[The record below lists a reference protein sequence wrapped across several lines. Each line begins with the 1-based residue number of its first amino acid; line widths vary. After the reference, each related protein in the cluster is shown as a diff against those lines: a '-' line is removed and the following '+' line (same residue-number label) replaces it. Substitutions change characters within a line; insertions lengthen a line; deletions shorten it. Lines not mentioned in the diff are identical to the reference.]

1 MEKLKTLVLI
11 PARGNSKS
19 IKKKNLTKINNKTL
33 VEIIFEQARK
43 SKFVEKVVCSS
54 ENNLII
60 KHCKKIG
67 LNYILRPKNLSSDT
81 SDVFNTA
88 IHALKFLEEKGEIF
102 DIVILAQPT
111 SPFVDTNIF
120 DKMIKFMRKNSG
132 YSSCQ
137 TIHET
142 PHNYHYLN
150 TRLLNNRNKTV
161 NFKFKNLRGNKT
173 NKQKKEKTFSF
184 GNLIATRV
192 NKLFKTKNFFC
203 QPSFGIVI
211 DKFSSFDLDNENDL
225 QFLNSLKRIR
235 KIKKYGS

>member
-1 MEKLKTLVLI
+1 M
-11 PARGNSKS
+11 
-19 IKKKNLTKINNKTL
+19 
-33 VEIIFEQARK
+33 
-43 SKFVEKVVCSS
+43 
-54 ENNLII
+54 II

-192 NKLFKTKNFFC
+192 NKLFKTK
-203 QPSFGIVI
+203 I
-211 DKFSSFDLDNENDL
+211 FSANPHLE
-225 QFLNSLKRIR
+225 
-235 KIKKYGS
+235 